1 MSYDLYLAP
10 VPADGDFESAL
21 ELHLDAAD
29 GQATTPR
36 DPAMEAWKADVVGT
50 LRALDA
56 TLKPF
61 EVDFTEVAKHLECSE
76 AEARERWRHIEL
88 NPEDEKRGIQLTVYD
103 GHVVINVAY
112 WHRGDAIRSAFERI
126 STFAR
131 ELKAAR
137 ALVLYDPQLGRV
149 IDLEEPKDLRDTLA
163 AYEGVMGQTP
173 DLPATPRKPW
183 WKFWLS
189 NRDDG

>member
-10 VPADGDFESAL
+10 SPADGDVESAL
-21 ELHLDAAD
+21 ELQLDAAD
-29 GQATTPR
+29 GQAATPR
-36 DPAMEAWKADVVGT
+36 DPAKEAWKADVVAT

-88 NPEDEKRGIQLTVYD
+88 NPEDEKRGVQLTVYD

-112 WHRGDAIRSAFERI
+112 WHRGDAAVSAFKRI
-126 STFAR
+126 SRYAR
-131 ELKAAR
+131 ELKSDC

-149 IDLEEPKDLRDTLA
+149 IDLEEPRDLRDALA
-163 AYEGVMGQTP
+163 AYAGVMSQMS

-183 WKFWLS
+183 WKFW
-189 NRDDG
+189 